1 MLNLGCPFM
10 PGFKYLLERYF
21 VMSSIPATD
30 VACLSMRALL
40 ARSKMLAAW
49 SASPTISQKIL
60 AGWHMASIWV
70 PFFVH
75 RKVPRSESIDFS
87 QEGSFS
93 TIHLGIL
100 LSLCT
105 VLGSVFNQ
113 IYWLCLMVK
122 ASVLIFCA
130 KANRYLFADVA
141 INRKEQQTYTLI
153 YIYNTSDVSEGDDA
167 KTWRSKDDSC
177 I

>member
-1 MLNLGCPFM
+1 MLNLGCPFLL
-10 PGFKYLLERYF
+10 GFKYLLERYF

-75 RKVPRSESIDFS
+75 RKAPRSESIDFS

-113 IYWLCLMVK
+113 IYWLCLIVK
-122 ASVLIFCA
+122 ASVLISCA
-130 KANRYLFADVA
+130 KAKRYLFADVV
-141 INRKEQQTYTLI
+141 INQNEQLTNTLI
-153 YIYNTSDVSEGDDA
+153 YIYNTCNVSEGDDA
-167 KTWRSKDDSC
+167 ETWRSKEDSC